1 MIQGHPPVF
10 SASEKRRGVSSMPSS
25 TRSAALEIF
34 CTGHNVAQYFRNV
47 TVAQVTSP
55 IFKRSRYQGRRMGCI
70 AGRDIRGGDSPR
82 SPARWEQDLLQRKIR
97 EVIDVPKAVEQSGN
111 DLLPELLQQF
121 VEHWPGEKRALEKAV
136 KEKDHKALGTISQRI
151 KKDANLLCLKNVKA
165 TCDTIIGLSAVL
177 QRAESSDESKKN
189 ILTKRSEL
197 LENLT
202 YHLNDV
208 ASVANYIQDVVHRK
222 NELKN
227 HKKQQKIRNRQCR
240 TKDVFIACG
249 TRPEPGEV
257 PCDMLHS
264 STNLLEDNQNEYGG
278 G

>member
-47 TVAQVTSP
+47 TVAQAGTYEAGIALGPRHVGNKVLLYA
-55 IFKRSRYQGRRMGCI
+55 IDVDRRLCWLWRR
-70 AGRDIRGGDSPR
+70 AKK
-82 SPARWEQDLLQRKIR
+82 RKIR

-136 KEKDHKALGTISQRI
+136 KEKDHKVNVRSALQYLGSVINTSITYGEDTWVISTPVHPSPKHFSPTRYTQALGTISQRI

-177 QRAESSDESKKN
+177 QRAESSDESKK
-189 ILTKRSEL
+189 
-197 LENLT
+197 
-202 YHLNDV
+202 
-208 ASVANYIQDVVHRK
+208 
-222 NELKN
+222 
-227 HKKQQKIRNRQCR
+227 
-240 TKDVFIACG
+240 
-249 TRPEPGEV
+249 
-257 PCDMLHS
+257 
-264 STNLLEDNQNEYGG
+264 
-278 G
+278 